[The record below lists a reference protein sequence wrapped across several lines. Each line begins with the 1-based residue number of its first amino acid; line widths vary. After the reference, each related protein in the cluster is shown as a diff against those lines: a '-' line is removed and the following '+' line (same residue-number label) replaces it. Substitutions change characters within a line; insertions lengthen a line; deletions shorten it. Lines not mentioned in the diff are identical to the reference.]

1 MNHLKPLPKFLL
13 ILGIVSSS
21 LYAGRYAIEHGMIP
35 KARTSAA
42 AVPAKVEIEDGAGP
56 LNGGNNVALAAM
68 PANTPAAGKGPEIRM
83 EVMAWNAQMGLM
95 FANGGAATTDGS
107 LMQAHGV
114 NLKLLRQDDTG
125 QMQND
130 LIAFAKDLA
139 NGESQPHSGSHF
151 AVIMG
156 DGSAAFFSALNPQL
170 SKLGADYTAQVVG
183 AAGYSRGEDKCMG
196 LVKWKDNPN
205 AAKGALLAGVLR
217 DGDWNIC
224 LKWAG
229 DNGIANNPDE
239 KTWDPDALN
248 WVATDSY
255 VDAGEKYISGY
266 CEERPVVHGGV
277 RSGETKHVCV
287 NGVATW
293 TPVDV
298 SIAQKKGGLVSLAS
312 TREYRWQMPAVLI
325 GNKHWMAANRAQVE
339 SLLAAMLQG
348 GEQVKASPTAL
359 HKAAEISAA
368 VYKEQ
373 DASYWERYFTGV
385 TETDKQGLQVALG
398 GSSVNNLADNLY
410 LFGLDSPGKTV
421 QDSLFNRVY
430 RVFGDL
436 VVQQYPKLVPTFP
449 AVSEVVDTSYL
460 AAVAAQNP
468 VKAAADVPSF
478 NGAGEVKRVV
488 SQRIWRIPFETG
500 KATFTAQAD
509 KALHALLDQV
519 SVAGSLA
526 VEIHGHTDS
535 AGSPR
540 SNQDLSERR
549 ALAVK
554 QWLEQQDKADFPA
567 GRVRTFAHGDTNFIA
582 SNATEA
588 GRAANRR
595 VEIVLGDTKS

>member
-13 ILGIVSSS
+13 IASIVSGS
-21 LYAGRYAIEHGMIP
+21 LYGARFAVEHGLIP
-35 KARTSAA
+35 KARASAA
-42 AVPAKVEIEDGAGP
+42 VTPGKLDIG
-56 LNGGNNVALAAM
+56 NVAEAGGQAATTRVSL
-68 PANTPAAGKGPEIRM
+68 PAATPAASTGPEIRM

-95 FANGGAATTDGS
+95 YANGGAATSEGS

-114 NLKLLRQDDTG
+114 NLRLNRQDDTG

-130 LIAFAKDLA
+130 LIAFARELA
-139 NGESQPHSGSHF
+139 GGEAQPHSGAHF
-151 AVIMG
+151 AIIMG

-170 SKLGADYTAQVVG
+170 AKLGADYTAQIVG

-196 LVKWKDNPN
+196 LPTWKDNPN
-205 AAKGALLAGVLR
+205 TAKGALLAGVLR

-255 VDAGEKYISGY
+255 VDAGEKYVSGY

-277 RSGETKHVCV
+277 RSGESKRICV
-287 NGVATW
+287 GGVATW

-298 SIAQKKGGLVSLAS
+298 TIAQKKGGLVSLAS

-325 GNKHWMAANRAQVE
+325 GNRHWMAANRQQVE
-339 SLLAAMLQG
+339 NLLAAMLQG
-348 GEQVKASPTAL
+348 GEQVQASSAAL

-373 DASYWERYFTGV
+373 DADYWQRYFAGV

-398 GSSVNNLADNLY
+398 GSSVNTLADNLY
-410 LFGLDSPGKTV
+410 LFGMDSAGKAA

-436 VVQQYPKLVPTFP
+436 VVQQYPKLVPSYP
-449 AVSEVVDTSYL
+449 SSAEVVDTSYL
-460 AAVAAQNP
+460 ASLAAHSP
-468 VKAAADVPSF
+468 VKTLADVPSF
-478 NGAGEVKRVV
+478 AGNAEVKRVV

-500 KATFTAQAD
+500 KATFTARAD
-509 KALHALLDQV
+509 RELHALLDQV
-519 SVAGSLA
+519 SVAGGLA
-526 VEIHGHTDS
+526 IEIHGHTDS

-540 SNQDLSERR
+540 ANQDLSERR

-567 GRVRTFAHGDTNFIA
+567 GRVRTFAHGDSNFIA
-582 SNATEA
+582 SNASEA